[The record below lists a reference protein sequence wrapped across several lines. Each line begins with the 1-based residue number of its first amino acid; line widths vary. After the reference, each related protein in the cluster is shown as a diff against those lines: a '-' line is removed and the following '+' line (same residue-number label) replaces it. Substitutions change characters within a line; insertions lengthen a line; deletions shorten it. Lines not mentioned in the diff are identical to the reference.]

1 MTNYAVTDWSTHGSV
16 EEVLAAM
23 EIQLETVDNTKTIFL
38 ANVVKQGNEFVGVL
52 LYAA

>member
-1 MTNYAVTDWSTHGSV
+1 MTSYALTKWDKTGTA

-23 EIQLETVDNTKTIFL
+23 ETQLETVDNTKVIYL
-38 ANVVKQGNEFVGVL
+38 ANLVKKGNEFVGLL